1 VSLLGLAAVVVLAVS
16 GLALAGVLRL
26 EPDDGGLSLAVG
38 SPDRTLSRVRLDLRE
53 GLIADACLLC
63 LVLVTALLV
72 AGSSW
77 VSGGG
82 VLVPMLATATVFCLV
97 VAKVAPRGTTYWLA
111 AEVAAVVALFVF
123 TAPHVSS
130 PPADFVTWVL
140 SVRASVGSAA
150 LVTLAGA
157 GWMIVAWA
165 VYWVARRRI
174 ATIALAPLATVLAVE
189 IINDPTQP
197 ASGELTVF
205 WILLAAVLLLRMHTA
220 RIRERW
226 QDMADAQVWIFIAS
240 RGAILVVVLLVVA
253 VILPPLNTVDLS
265 VALFH
270 GRDPSQ
276 GQGPPDGPQ
285 TPGGSRPG
293 SFLTTGY
300 SDHVTPGGTLVRSA
314 TPVMQ
319 VSSDFTRPVYW
330 RGINL
335 YALANG
341 TWSRGEAG
349 RVSATVGPNTALD
362 DGASI
367 SRQSVHA
374 TVQVL
379 GSTQQTIFWPGEPF
393 KADRA
398 AVLRSNRQG
407 VLGGVG
413 SVEAAYAVD
422 PLAPG
427 TSYSVEA
434 TDSTASEDELR
445 RATIAYPAAILRLA
459 GLAPTGQPQPGTAI
473 SGDIAALATRVAGT
487 GAVYDQVKNIET
499 YLRTQER
506 YQLKVTAP
514 PSGTDPVA
522 FFLFTSHVGYCEYF
536 ASSMGQMVRS
546 LGIPVRLVSGY
557 GPGQT
562 TPKQDVDR
570 QFKHS
575 VDIGASVSTVRA
587 SDAHTWVEVYFPAYG
602 WVPFEPTPDPL
613 YPALSRGAGVTSPAV
628 APGTV
633 PVVPVVPPQ
642 AQAPQHSPAA
652 SPIPA
657 LVGIGLAVFA
667 AALLALI
674 LSRIARGPALAEDVG
689 LAWRRLGWLG
699 RRLGVRRK
707 DSDTPLEFSSRL
719 AARLPELEPQIMTI
733 GRAYSRELYGTG
745 SAQPADTGP
754 GEAWPAVR
762 RRMVRLLTAGAP
774 APQS

>member
-1 VSLLGLAAVVVLAVS
+1 VSLLGLAAGVVLAVS

-26 EPDDGGLSLAVG
+26 EPEDGGLTLAVG
-38 SPDRTLSRVRLDLRE
+38 SSDRTLSRVRLDLRE
-53 GLIADACLLC
+53 GLIADACLFC
-63 LVLVTALLV
+63 VVMVTALLV

-77 VSGGG
+77 VAGGG
-82 VLVPMLATATVFCLV
+82 VLVPMLATGTVFCLV
-97 VAKVAPRGTTYWLA
+97 IAKIVPRDTTYWLA
-111 AEVAAVVALFVF
+111 AEVAAVGALFVF
-123 TAPHVSS
+123 TAPHGSS
-130 PPADFVTWVL
+130 PPADFVNWVR

-165 VYWVARRRI
+165 VFWVARKRI
-174 ATIALAPLATVLAVE
+174 ATIALAPLTTVLGVE

-205 WILLAAVLLLRMHTA
+205 WILLASLLLLRMHTA

-226 QDMADAQVWIFIAS
+226 RDMADAQVWIFIAS

-253 VILPPLNTVDLS
+253 VILPPLNTTDLS

-276 GQGPPDGPQ
+276 GQGPPDASQAGRGAP
-285 TPGGSRPG
+285 PG
-293 SFLTTGY
+293 SFQTTGY
-300 SDHVTPGGTLVRSA
+300 SDHVTPGGTLVRSS

-335 YALANG
+335 YSLVNG
-341 TWSRGEAG
+341 SWTRGEAG

-374 TVQVL
+374 TIQVL

-393 KADRA
+393 KADKA
-398 AVLRSNRQG
+398 TVLRSDRQG
-407 VLGGVG
+407 VLGGVA

-427 TSYSVEA
+427 ASYSVEA
-434 TDSTASEDELR
+434 TDSIATEDELR
-445 RATIAYPAAILRLA
+445 RASTDYPAAVLRLA
-459 GLAPTGQPQPGTAI
+459 SLGGQPQAASI
-473 SGDIAALATRVAGT
+473 SRDIAALATRVAGT

-506 YQLKVTAP
+506 YQLKVSAP
-514 PSGTDPVA
+514 PGGTDPVA

-557 GPGQT
+557 GPGQS

-575 VDIGASVSTVRA
+575 VDIGASVSTIRA

-613 YPALSRGAGVTSPAV
+613 YPALSRGTSVTAPAV
-628 APGTV
+628 DPGSV
-633 PVVPVVPPQ
+633 PVLPAVPPQ
-642 AQAPQHSPAA
+642 TNAPHQAPAA

-657 LVGIGLAVFA
+657 LVGLGLTVFA
-667 AALLALI
+667 AILLALI
-674 LSRIARGPALAEDVG
+674 LSRIARGPAGAEDVG

-699 RRLGVRRK
+699 RRLGVRRNG
-707 DSDTPLEFSSRL
+707 SDTPLEFSSRL
-719 AARLPELEPQIMTI
+719 AARLPDLEPQIMTI
-733 GRAYSRELYGTG
+733 GRAYSRELYGPG
-745 SAQPADTGP
+745 SAQPADAGP
-754 GEAWPAVR
+754 REAWPAVR
-762 RRMVRLLTAGAP
+762 RRMVRLLTTGAP